1 MSLLL
6 FIFLGEML
14 LLFIL
19 SQKTTTLIF
28 RILYSIFNNERTT
41 WAIVTFIFLPGTVV
55 HEFSHLIVAEVLRV
69 RTGELSFTPQ
79 IENKSHGQ
87 TQVKAGYL
95 KIANTDP
102 LRRFLIGFAP
112 VVFGLITSLVI
123 IWFFEH
129 FWPDLSLWWQK
140 ALFVSGNGYL
150 LFAVS
155 SSMFSSKA
163 DMEGAQY
170 FLPVMLLVLVAIGLT
185 LYVTGVRLS
194 LTGPALEFTLR
205 TLKYLTTGLGI
216 VIGVNFLIYLL
227 NLLFIRGIRSIRN

>member
-1 MSLLL
+1 MWSLLAV
-6 FIFLGEML
+6 FIGEML
-14 LLFIL
+14 LLYIL

-28 RILYSIFNNERTT
+28 RIFFSILKSERPT

-69 RTGELSFTPQ
+69 PTGELSFTPQ
-79 IENKSHGQ
+79 IENKNHGQ

-102 LRRFLIGFAP
+102 LRRFMIGFAP

-123 IWFFEH
+123 IWFFQR
-129 FWPDLSLWWQK
+129 FWPDLSLWWHK
-140 ALFVSGNGYL
+140 ALFVSGIGYL

-170 FLPVMLLVLVAIGLT
+170 FLPVLLLVVFAVGLT
-185 LYVTGVRLS
+185 MFVTGVRLS
-194 LTGPALEFTLR
+194 LTGVALEFTLS

-216 VIGVNFLIYLL
+216 VIGVNISIYLL
-227 NLLFIRGIRSIRN
+227 HLMLIKGMHTVNR